1 MNNILWMKYISWI
14 IVGYLSGSVLYGY
27 LIPKYIN
34 HVDVCQISDDSNPG
48 TANAFKYA
56 GFLAGSTVILCELLK
71 AFIPVFFAARH
82 LDINRLPF
90 ALVMAAPVAGHA
102 FSIFF
107 KGKGGKAIAASFG
120 VVLALYPNL
129 FPLAALIVLY
139 ILFSTVIVISP
150 HLYRSIVT
158 FFLFTVAVYLVV
170 PVHSL
175 RLGCGIISAITIL
188 KHLMS
193 RDEET
198 ISIRLFHHALDKS

>member
-1 MNNILWMKYISWI
+1 MNDILWTKYINWI

-27 LIPKYIN
+27 LIPKCFH
-34 HVDVCQISDDSNPG
+34 HVDIRKISDDGNPG

-56 GFLAGSTVILCELLK
+56 GFFAGSVVILCELLK
-71 AFIPVFFAARH
+71 AFIPVFFAARK
-82 LDINRLPF
+82 LDITRLPF

-120 VVLALYPNL
+120 VTLALYPNL

-139 ILFSTVIVISP
+139 ILFSTVIVVRP
-150 HLYRSIVT
+150 HLYRSIIT
-158 FFLFTVAVYLVV
+158 FILFTAAVYLTV

-193 RDEET
+193 HEEET
-198 ISIRLFHHALDKS
+198 LSVRLFPRMSDR